1 MPSINSELEHEV
13 HLLHSR
19 MCEGLAD
26 PTRILLLYALA
37 ESPRNVGEL
46 AEMLH
51 TPQPTVSRHLKV
63 LREREMV
70 RAERTGPAVRYSLT
84 DPRIIEA
91 LDILRAVLASRL
103 KSQAALAMTAVAPET
118 SRAAES
124 SQAQ

>member
-1 MPSINSELEHEV
+1 
-13 HLLHSR
+13 

-118 SRAAES
+118 SRGSGEFPPS
-124 SQAQ
+124 AQ